1 MSFSSLNDIEAA
13 AFERDGYIVVKNMVP
28 AQRFAELRTIATDHL
43 SQLIA
48 PIEFEVDV
56 GYPGAPVD
64 VSSPGGGHLAAFTA
78 GHLPGMRR
86 SGFGHFDPEVK
97 HTRWSLADRQEACQC
112 PSVTIIA

>member
-64 VSSPGGGHLAAFTA
+64 VSSPGADTSRRLLQAFA
-78 GHLPGMRR
+78 RDEAFRLWALR
-86 SGFGHFDPEVK
+86 SGSK
-97 HTRWSLADRQEACQC
+97 AYSLSLACLVTTDC